1 MHQGIP
7 TGKKDFGLFSVSHL
21 LIIVLARDSRK
32 IFRLFKSLNEFNQIY
47 SKIYGDI
54 IWQQR
59 KLPHVLDFFSRLGFF
74 FYWIFDN
81 IQILANIKFINADP
95 QFHLKLASWGWT
107 IGILFGIARNVLDL
121 LDLLKKKQAESA
133 LGEKEKKQETS
144 QLDFL
149 ILKTLV
155 DISGKLGD
163 LIVASNGAG
172 IAQKLFG
179 KSFSEGTLAI
189 GGLYAA
195 LVSLWNHYLK

>member
-1 MHQGIP
+1 
-7 TGKKDFGLFSVSHL
+7 
-21 LIIVLARDSRK
+21 
-32 IFRLFKSLNEFNQIY
+32 LNEFNQIY
-47 SKIYGDI
+47 SKIYGDL
-54 IWQQR
+54 IWQKR
-59 KLPHVLDFFSRLGFF
+59 KLPHALDFFSRLGFL

-81 IQILANIKFINADP
+81 IQILANIKFINADS

-121 LDLLKKKQAESA
+121 FDLLSKKQSESA

-163 LIVASNGAG
+163 LIVATNGAG
-172 IAQKLFG
+172 ITQKLFG
-179 KSFSEGTLAI
+179 KGFSEGTLAI

-195 LVSLWNHYLK
+195 LVALWNHYLK